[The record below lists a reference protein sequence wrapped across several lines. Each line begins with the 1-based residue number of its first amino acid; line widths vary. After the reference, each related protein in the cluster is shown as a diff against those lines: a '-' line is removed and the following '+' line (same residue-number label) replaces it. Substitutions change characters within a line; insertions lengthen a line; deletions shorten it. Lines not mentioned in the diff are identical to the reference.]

1 MLTFCADGMRATRL
15 PWWALSG
22 ALIIVTTF
30 GANSVRGD
38 DFVRIEED
46 WQLVVLNPD
55 PATFAPQVTC
65 TISPVGHLDSYYGVF
80 DLNLRNLPSYAA
92 GGVQLQIWSGQVAV
106 SSVKSNTGTL
116 LQNTNETVTWTQRMS
131 LSNGQLSFS
140 IQNGNSQTWG
150 QFGSGNSI
158 ALQVSTDLDNLNNYS
173 SAISVANSGVGYS
186 ANRVSS
192 LTLTAVRAYSAS
204 GLAAQNTT
212 PQVVYQ
218 HP

>member
-1 MLTFCADGMRATRL
+1 MTAFCADGTRATRL
-15 PWWALSG
+15 PGWALSG
-22 ALIIVTTF
+22 ALLVVTAF
-30 GANSVRGD
+30 GANAVRGD
-38 DFVRIEED
+38 DFVQIEED

-55 PATFAPQVTC
+55 PGTFAPQVTC
-65 TISPVGHLDSYYGVF
+65 TISPVGHLSSYYAVF

-92 GGVQLQIWSGQVAV
+92 GGVQLQIWSGQVSV

-116 LQNTNETVTWTQRMS
+116 LQNSNETVTWTQRMT

-150 QFGSGNSI
+150 QFGNGNSI
-158 ALQVSTDLDNLNNYS
+158 ALQVATNLEKLNNYS

-192 LTLTAVRAYSAS
+192 LTLTAVRAYSDN
-204 GLAAQNTT
+204 GLVAQNTT